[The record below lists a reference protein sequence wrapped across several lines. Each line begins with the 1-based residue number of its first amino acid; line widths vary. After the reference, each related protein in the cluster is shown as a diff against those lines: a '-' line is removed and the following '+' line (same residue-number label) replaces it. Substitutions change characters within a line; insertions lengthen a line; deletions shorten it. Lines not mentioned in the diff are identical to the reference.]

1 MNTGTIADPVYH
13 PADVCTV
20 IPGQPSNAKLD
31 GNQTS
36 QMIGFAVRPPVLNAQ
51 SIVSKGFNTVGLSPD
66 APNANPVLATFGI
79 QTILELLTVP
89 GRMLKA
95 PTVEYQGKQT
105 FTPRFATWNLEKYKC
120 LRSGKA
126 PKWAFL
132 IIESVVRGNNK
143 IINVLNSTNFGPVGN
158 QFHKTLQAT
167 GIDALPAA
175 DTKVL
180 NLDSNNDVKLEMAL
194 KKGMENL
201 KLGLIVVVVPDDNPG
216 LYNEI
221 KQIGDVRVG
230 VQTICVV
237 GKKFGKTR
245 ADGKFDLQYMANV
258 ALKFNLKIGGRNHR
272 IISDGLKLVDEDKTM
287 FLGIDVTHPS
297 PGSSSEAPSVASM
310 VANIDPFLSQWPAE
324 LRVQRQDKEAK
335 DSNKRSAVEMV
346 QQLTDMLKRHLKRW
360 KDLGKHANPPENI
373 VVYRDGVSEGQ
384 YQLVLDK
391 ELPLLKAACTE
402 TYPPQMTK
410 AGLPRF
416 AIIIVGKRH
425 HTRFYPTEIKE
436 KDRSN
441 NPRNGTIVDR
451 GITQSRQWDFFLQAH
466 AAIKGTARP
475 AHYYVILD
483 QVFRGRKLPAG
494 YRNAADAL
502 EELTHNMSYQFG
514 RATKAVSL
522 CPPAYYADIACERAR
537 RYLYKYYDPLSAPPS
552 VTSQATTRSMSDEI
566 TVHKNLED
574 SMFYI

>member
-1 MNTGTIADPVYH
+1 MNTGTIAKPVYH
-13 PADVCTV
+13 PAEVCTV

-31 GNQTS
+31 ANQTS
-36 QMIGFAVRPPVLNAQ
+36 QMIGFAVRPPGLNAQ
-51 SIVSKGFNTVGLSPD
+51 SIVSKGFNTVGLSPS
-66 APNANPVLATFGI
+66 APNANPVLATFGMT
-79 QTILELLTVP
+79 TILELLTVP

-95 PTVEYQGKQT
+95 PTVEYQGKNN
-105 FTPRFATWNLEKYKC
+105 FIPRFATWNLEKYKC
-120 LRSGKA
+120 LSSGKP

-132 IIESVVRGNNK
+132 IIESVQRGGFTARNS
-143 IINVLNSTNFGPVGN
+143 LNLGNFGPVGA
-158 QFHKTLQAT
+158 QFHKTLLNT
-167 GIDALPAA
+167 GVNAPQPANAKALQ
-175 DTKVL
+175 
-180 NLDSNNDVKLEMAL
+180 LDSNDDVKLQMAL
-194 KKGMENL
+194 KKGAEEL
-201 KLGLIVVVVPDDNPG
+201 KFDLVVVVVPDDNPG

-230 VQTICVV
+230 IQTICVV
-237 GKKFGKTR
+237 GKKLGKTR
-245 ADGKFDLQYMANV
+245 ADGNFDLQYMANV
-258 ALKFNLKIGGRNHR
+258 ALKFNLKMGGRNHR
-272 IISDGLKLVDEDKTM
+272 VVSDGLKLVDENKTM

-297 PGSSSEAPSVASM
+297 PGSSSKAPSVASM

-324 LRVQRQDKEAK
+324 LRVQKKDEQDP
-335 DSNKRSAVEMV
+335 NKRSAVEMV

-360 KDLGKHANPPENI
+360 LVLGKHTSLPENI

-410 AGLPRF
+410 AGFPRF
-416 AIIIVGKRH
+416 SIIIVGKRH
-425 HTRFYPTEIKE
+425 HTRFYPTDIKE

-552 VTSQATTRSMSDEI
+552 VTSQATTRSMSDDI
-566 TVHKNLED
+566 TVHEKLED
-574 SMFYI
+574 TMFYI